1 MSIVFT
7 ISSTSGSDRSTIAH
21 LVCKLLDGLDLAISY
36 TTRPHLVDKRD
47 SEFFFTSR
55 DTFELMIEREEFL
68 EYVSSFGN
76 YYGTPS
82 HYLQQARE
90 KGKDLLIQVDDS
102 GVVQIKQKIR
112 DVISIL
118 VLPRQSAQPAGSNSD
133 DVPLYRLRKAS
144 LPSQMPSPD
153 KYDHIIANDQ
163 LEETVNKIIEI
174 VRTERSRRS

>member
-7 ISSTSGSDRSTIAH
+7 ISGTSGSGRSSIAH
-21 LVCKLLDGLDLAISY
+21 LACKLLDGLDLAISY
-36 TTRPHLVDKRD
+36 ATRPHMVDKRD
-47 SEFFFTSR
+47 SDFFFTSR
-55 DTFELMIEREEFL
+55 ETFELMIERDEFL

-76 YYGTPS
+76 YYGTPT

-102 GVVQIKQKIR
+102 GVVQIRQKIP

-118 VLPRQSAQPAGSNSD
+118 VQPGQSAQPAGSDSD
-133 DVPLYRLRKAS
+133 EVLFYRLRKAS
-144 LPSQMPSPD
+144 SPSQMPSPD
-153 KYDHIIANDQ
+153 MYDHIVANDQ

-174 VRTERSRRS
+174 IRTERSRRS